1 MDLSLSD
8 LGDGLSSESQSEEET
23 CPDKELV
30 AAIMKRRAPPPLITT
45 AVWERYY
52 FANCEIKIKESTE
65 FYGAVVWPSALVLCH
80 FLETNQD
87 KYNLADKNLI
97 EIGAGTGLVSIVTS
111 ILGARVLSTDMP
123 EVLGNLRYNLTQNTR
138 DRCRH
143 EPVVKEL
150 TWGVDLEENFP
161 RSSTHFHYIMA
172 ADVVY
177 SHPFLEE
184 LLATFDHLCEDNTVI
199 FWTMRFR
206 FDKENK
212 FVDRF
217 QTLFDLELIYDL
229 PSMKIKLYK
238 AMRRRK
244 VGTETNRVE

>member
-1 MDLSLSD
+1 
-8 LGDGLSSESQSEEET
+8 
-23 CPDKELV
+23 
-30 AAIMKRRAPPPLITT
+30 
-45 AVWERYY
+45 
-52 FANCEIKIKESTE
+52 
-65 FYGAVVWPSALVLCH
+65 
-80 FLETNQD
+80 
-87 KYNLADKNLI
+87 
-97 EIGAGTGLVSIVTS
+97 
-111 ILGARVLSTDMP
+111 MP
-123 EVLGNLRYNLTQNTR
+123 EVLGNLRYNLTRNTR
-138 DRCRH
+138 GRCRH

-150 TWGVDLEENFP
+150 TWGVDLEEKFP

-238 AMRRRK
+238 AMRRK